1 MKCALMKETPEIS
14 FTPLVMKAHWE
25 DSLWTKKGAF
35 TRHWTCRPLGLKLPC
50 LQSYGQECSVMSN
63 SCDPMDCSPPGSSVH
78 EISQARILEYFLQYF
93 LQYWKPLPSPGDPPN
108 PGIEPES
115 PALTGG
121 FFTTVPPGNPE
132 L

>member
-1 MKCALMKETPEIS
+1 
-14 FTPLVMKAHWE
+14 
-25 DSLWTKKGAF
+25 
-35 TRHWTCRPLGLKLPC
+35 
-50 LQSYGQECSVMSN
+50 
-63 SCDPMDCSPPGSSVH
+63 MDCSPPGSSVH

-93 LQYWKPLPSPGDPPN
+93 LQYWKPLPSPGDLPN

-121 FFTTVPPGNPE
+121 FFTTVTPGNPE